1 VGAGCELVGV
11 GGVQGDEGAGCVE
24 GVRAGAELEEG
35 AGEEEEPGQPFSRP
49 GRDEFRPAITCR
61 ANSALVG
68 GKGAWGSGEW

>member
-1 VGAGCELVGV
+1 VSCGASGVGAGCELVGV

-49 GRDEFRPAITCR
+49 GRNEFRPANIC
-61 ANSALVG
+61 
-68 GKGAWGSGEW
+68 